1 MSEPPDSPSSVVVGW
16 REWLAF
22 PEIDLPAVRAK
33 IDSGARTS
41 SIHAHGITVEAD
53 GGAPVARFLVH
64 PLFRQ
69 ADRIEVACRAPVIDR
84 RDVTSSSGHTEHRVV
99 VEAMLRLGLRSDAPE
114 WPVEV
119 TLTDR
124 RGMRFPML
132 LGREA
137 MAGRVVVDPAASF
150 LLGRPDH
157 PRAFYE

>member
-1 MSEPPDSPSSVVVGW
+1 ME
-16 REWLAF
+16 
-22 PEIDLPAVRAK
+22 
-33 IDSGARTS
+33 
-41 SIHAHGITVEAD
+41 VETD
-53 GGAPVARFLVH
+53 GGAPVVRFLVH

-69 ADRIEVACRAPVIDR
+69 TDRVVVPCEAAVIDR

-99 VEAMLRLGLRSDAPE
+99 VEAMLRLGVKADAPE

-137 MAGRVVVDPAASF
+137 MSGRVVVDPAASF